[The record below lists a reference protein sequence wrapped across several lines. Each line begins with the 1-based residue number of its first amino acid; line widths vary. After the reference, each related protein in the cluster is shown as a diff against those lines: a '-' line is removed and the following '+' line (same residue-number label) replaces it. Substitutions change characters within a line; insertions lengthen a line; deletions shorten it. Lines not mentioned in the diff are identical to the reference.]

1 MKIFAFI
8 LMITAFS
15 VAGNTDIQAQNITII
30 LVRHA
35 EKDTSATAIK
45 SDPDLNDAGR
55 KRAERLSEI
64 LFKYKPRQIFS
75 TRYRRTRMSAEP
87 LANSIFTDYRL
98 QTQIYDF
105 DEPEAFA
112 AELLS
117 LKTKCVVVFGH
128 SNTTPALANLLLK
141 QSKYKDLTDA
151 EYDKIFIIK
160 VKKDRITDEVITY

>member
-1 MKIFAFI
+1 MKILVLILFAAMLAVF
-8 LMITAFS
+8 A
-15 VAGNTDIQAQNITII
+15 DAQNITII

-35 EKDTSATAIK
+35 EKDVSATAIK
-45 SDPDLNDAGR
+45 NDPDLNNAGR
-55 KRAERLSEI
+55 NRAERLSEI
-64 LFKYKPRQIFS
+64 LLKYKPRQIFS

-87 LANSIFTDYRL
+87 LANNIFAAYRL
-98 QTQIYDF
+98 QTQIYNF

-128 SNTTPALANLLLK
+128 SNTTPALANLLIK
-141 QSKYKDLTDA
+141 QNKYKDLTDA

-160 VKKDRITDEVITY
+160 IKGEKIKDEVITY

>member
-98 QTQIYDF
+98 QTQIYNF
-105 DEPEAFA
+105 DEPENFA